1 MKCPEFKAA
10 LKKARMEEKSKNTPM
25 PKKTTDTAKI
35 TEILDRSDMKE
46 SYVNEFH
53 SDIMEFDNRARERQS
68 IIENIDSEK
77 LIFYSTYCIF
87 TQPFICK

>member
-10 LKKARMEEKSKNTPM
+10 LKNEKMEEKSKKHTHAQ
-25 PKKTTDTAKI
+25 KTTDTAKI
-35 TEILDRSDMKE
+35 TEILDRSDIKE